1 MAYPTTVT
9 NTGANLVTQNADNAA
24 RLWKMG
30 ADKFE
35 ETEDVFTKLEGGPDA
50 LIQVETDVS
59 AGKGQKI
66 TFRVKSG
73 FYGPGRTGNELFTD
87 PTHFEE
93 LMMGSNDLQVGL
105 IRNAVSSFFMQEE
118 DVGMRGELESGFN
131 EDLGSWMGRE
141 KTAQMGLSLI
151 HQVDSGNHLVVNERG
166 DLNSLQSGDGLSPDD
181 LITGG
186 AMLEAMGG
194 KPAFVGTDAD
204 GNPVHKLLFLSSQFG
219 TASLEQDPEYK
230 ANSRA
235 LVTAD
240 GLATPIFKGGLL
252 HVNGHVLKKWR
263 VIDHDGVGP
272 IGSFLCPKASLGIP
286 IVDGTSAD
294 LTGGGRGITGGGD
307 ATSAAK
313 TRMQYFR
320 DFPRYA
326 ITFCNGETVSA
337 TASTHKLITGN
348 KFYVCIVNPPNA
360 ATDPNKWCIYRC
372 TVNSGNEITVDLRL
386 SDATDGGAA
395 ITNTT
400 VGGVTWDAVVN
411 TTVHPAGALVYP
423 CNSSGKPLMK
433 TIGMGRSCAR
443 RGYGMFRNRRMV
455 QLQEGGAVKE
465 TFIASIFGQKPRA
478 NRRGQF
484 PGVLILH
491 HTGKYP
497 GWKHP

>member
-9 NTGANLVTQNADNAA
+9 NTGANLVSQNADNAA
-24 RLWKMG
+24 RLWKEG
-30 ADKFE
+30 ADMFE
-35 ETEDVFTKLEGGPDA
+35 QTEDVFTKMEGGSEA

-73 FYGPGRTGNELFTD
+73 FHGPGRTGNELYTA
-87 PTHFEE
+87 PEHFEE

-131 EDLGSWMGRE
+131 EELGAWMGRE

-151 HQVDSGNHLVVNERG
+151 HQCDVSNHIVVNERG
-166 DLNSLQSGDGLSPDD
+166 SINSLQTGDGLSPDD

-194 KPAFVGTDAD
+194 RPAFVGTDKG
-204 GNPVHKLLFLSSQFG
+204 GNPIHKLLFLSSQFG

-230 ANSRA
+230 ARA
-235 LVTAD
+235 LAAVTHD
-240 GLATPIFKGGLL
+240 GLANPIFEGGLL
-252 HVNGHVLKKWR
+252 NVNGHVVKKWR

-272 IGSFLCPKASLGIP
+272 IGSFLCPKAKLGVP

-294 LTGGGRGITGGGD
+294 LTGTGRGITGGGD

-313 TRMQYFR
+313 TRPQYFR

-326 ITFCNGETVSA
+326 ISFCNGETVSA
-337 TASTHKLITGN
+337 TASTHMLQTGN
-348 KFYVCIVNPPNA
+348 KFYVVIVNPPNA
-360 ATDPNKWCIYRC
+360 ATDPNKWCMYR
-372 TVNSGNEITVDLRL
+372 VSANNGNELTVDARL
-386 SDATDGGAA
+386 GTVANNG
-395 ITNTT
+395 TNISVSTL
-400 VGGVTWDAVVN
+400 GGVTWDANVN
-411 TTVHPAGALVYP
+411 TTVHGAGSLIYP
-423 CNSSGKPLMK
+423 CNELGKPLMK
-433 TIGMGRSCAR
+433 TIAMGRTAAR
-443 RGYGMFRNRRMV
+443 RGYGQFRNKRMT
-455 QLQEGGAVKE
+455 QLQEGGAIKE
-465 TFIASIFGQKPRA
+465 TYIASIFGQKPRA
-478 NRRGQF
+478 NRRGEF